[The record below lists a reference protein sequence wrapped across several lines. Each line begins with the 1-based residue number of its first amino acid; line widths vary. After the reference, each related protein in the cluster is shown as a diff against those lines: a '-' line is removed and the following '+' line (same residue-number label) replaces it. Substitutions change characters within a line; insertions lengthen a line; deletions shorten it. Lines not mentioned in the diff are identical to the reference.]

1 MSARMMQGDC
11 PKGYKQTEVGV
22 IPEDWSVIDYV
33 SFGQVIDGDRG
44 FHYPGAGELSDNG
57 HYLFL
62 NAGNVTKAGFRF
74 GECQFI
80 SAEKDKKLNKGKLT
94 RGDVVLTTRGT
105 IGNFAY
111 YGDDITFESIRI
123 NSGMVIL
130 RNLSPMIS
138 NAYQYLVLR
147 SHVVDSQIERLS
159 FGSAQPQ
166 LTVKGISTLKFP
178 LPPTKAEQEA
188 IAEALSDADA
198 LIESLEQLIAKKR
211 QVKQGAMQELL
222 TGKRRLPG
230 FDVGATGRSP
240 LRDVPH
246 GWEVKRLG
254 DLCTMKSGEGITAK
268 SIDDVS
274 PFPCFGGNGLRG
286 FTTRFT
292 HEGNHC
298 LIGRVGALC
307 GNLLKVTGRFFAS
320 EHAIVVTALENVDI
334 NWLTLALGMLELN
347 RRAESSAQPVLTVSK
362 LQPLEILVPTA
373 KTEQT
378 AIAAILSDMDTEI
391 AELEAKLAKARQVK
405 QGMMQELLTG
415 RIRLV

>member
-22 IPEDWSVIDYV
+22 IPEDWNVALVGQAFEICNNLRMPISQSVRETMAGSYPYYGPTSIQGYINEYRIE
-33 SFGQVIDGDRG
+33 GEYALIGEDGDHFLKWQVQPMTQLVSGRFNVNNHAHLIKG
-44 FHYPGAGELSDNG
+44 TKNVTAWFYYYFSRRDLTPYLTRQGAG
-57 HYLFL
+57 
-62 NAGNVTKAGFRF
+62 RF
-74 GECQFI
+74 
-80 SAEKDKKLNKGKLT
+80 KLKK
-94 RGDVVLTTRGT
+94 
-105 IGNFAY
+105 
-111 YGDDITFESIRI
+111 
-123 NSGMVIL
+123 
-130 RNLSPMIS
+130 
-138 NAYQYLVLR
+138 
-147 SHVVDSQIERLS
+147 
-159 FGSAQPQ
+159 
-166 LTVKGISTLKFP
+166 STLTGIP
-178 LPPTKAEQEA
+178 CALPPTKAEQES

-230 FDVGATGRSP
+230 FNVGATGRSP

-378 AIAAILSDMDTEI
+378 AIAAILSDMDAEI